1 MSASMDRFITHLV
14 DLLSIYQLGPFPGM
28 PIPLYEG
35 PTDLQTDSILKSLA
49 AMAHRMYTAEETLG
63 DLRKQLVRE
72 FTTLDT

>member
-1 MSASMDRFITHLV
+1 
-14 DLLSIYQLGPFPGM
+14 M